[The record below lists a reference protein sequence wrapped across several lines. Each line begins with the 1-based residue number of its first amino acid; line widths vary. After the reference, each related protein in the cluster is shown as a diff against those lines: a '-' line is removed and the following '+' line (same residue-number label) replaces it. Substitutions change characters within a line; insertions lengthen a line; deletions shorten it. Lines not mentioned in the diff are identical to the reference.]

1 MEKWFVNVHYQI
13 LFGNT
18 NSFSEKIV
26 LTDLTRHTAAKI
38 NNFRSR

>member
-13 LFGNT
+13 LLGNK
-18 NSFSEKIV
+18 NSFTEKIV

-38 NNFRSR
+38 NSFRNR